1 MHECD
6 SCMHYYGMIQSGL
19 AKIVRIAEHNMDI
32 LQVAEVVGS
41 GDMLPQKLK
50 MALVYK
56 MLVA

>member
-19 AKIVRIAEHNMDI
+19 AKIVRIAEHNMEV
-32 LQVAEVVGS
+32 LQIAEVVGS

-50 MALVYK
+50 MALV
-56 MLVA
+56 